1 MKNKKKKQRK
11 RNGKEPMLHNK
22 LKKVIHV
29 RRIIEEIKSTIY
41 KEKNIR
47 KKMSKNKKSQLN
59 KTRRRVRSKMESRNK
74 I

>member
-1 MKNKKKKQRK
+1 
-11 RNGKEPMLHNK
+11 MLHNK
-22 LKKVIHV
+22 PKKVIHV
-29 RRIIEEIKSTIY
+29 RRIIEEIKSTIN